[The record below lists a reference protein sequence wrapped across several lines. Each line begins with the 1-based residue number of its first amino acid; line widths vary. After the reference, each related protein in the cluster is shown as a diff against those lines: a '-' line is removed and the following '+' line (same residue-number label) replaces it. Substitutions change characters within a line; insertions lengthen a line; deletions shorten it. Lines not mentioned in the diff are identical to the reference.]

1 MTASLT
7 IDRLT
12 LRLGGL
18 LALNNVSMRVDEGT
32 LHALIG
38 PNGAGKTSLFN
49 CISGFYRPTSGSIRL
64 ADDELLGRRP
74 DQVAELGVARVFQNV
89 ELFGRAT
96 TLQNLLL
103 GRHRLMRSNL
113 FTDGFWLRRTRRD
126 ESLHRRRVEEIIEFL
141 ELEDI
146 REQRTQDLP
155 YGLQKRV
162 ELGRAL
168 AMEPRVLLLDEPVAG
183 MNPEEKEDI
192 ARFIL
197 DIKRLLSVTMIL
209 IDHDMHFVMDLADH
223 VSVLDFGALIAD
235 GPPDAVQ
242 DDARVIEA
250 YLGAATDLDLS
261 IDHVNDDG
269 WAAALREV

>member
-269 WAAALREV
+269 WAAARREV

>member
-209 IDHDMHFVMDLADH
+209 IDHDMHFVMDLADY

-261 IDHVNDDG
+261 IDHVNDEG